1 MQLTRK
7 NIMKISSAML
17 DMSSNLNG
25 LVVVL
30 MAIRLYV
37 PVRVQYYTSPKV
49 VSPAVTFSSNLNG
62 IYNDTVIR
70 AADIIFA

>member
-1 MQLTRK
+1 
-7 NIMKISSAML
+7 ML

-49 VSPAVTFSSNLNG
+49 VSPAVTFLSNLNG
-62 IYNDTVIR
+62 IYNDTVNKSSICYISIN
-70 AADIIFA
+70 DYVY

>member
-1 MQLTRK
+1 
-7 NIMKISSAML
+7 ML

-49 VSPAVTFSSNLNG
+49 VSPAVTFLSNLNG

-70 AADIIFA
+70 AADVTFVYTIMFIN

>member
-1 MQLTRK
+1 
-7 NIMKISSAML
+7 ML

-49 VSPAVTFSSNLNG
+49 VSPAVTFSSNHNG

-70 AADIIFA
+70 AADVTFVYAIMFIN

>member
-1 MQLTRK
+1 
-7 NIMKISSAML
+7 ML

-49 VSPAVTFSSNLNG
+49 VSAAVTFF
-62 IYNDTVIR
+62 V
-70 AADIIFA
+70 

>member
-1 MQLTRK
+1 
-7 NIMKISSAML
+7 ML

-37 PVRVQYYTSPKV
+37 PVRVQYYTCPKV
-49 VSPAVTFSSNLNG
+49 VSPAVTFFSYLIG

-70 AADIIFA
+70 AADVIFA

>member
-1 MQLTRK
+1 
-7 NIMKISSAML
+7 ML

-49 VSPAVTFSSNLNG
+49 VSPAVTFLSNLNG
-62 IYNDTVIR
+62 IYNDTVNKSSICYISMN
-70 AADIIFA
+70 DYVY